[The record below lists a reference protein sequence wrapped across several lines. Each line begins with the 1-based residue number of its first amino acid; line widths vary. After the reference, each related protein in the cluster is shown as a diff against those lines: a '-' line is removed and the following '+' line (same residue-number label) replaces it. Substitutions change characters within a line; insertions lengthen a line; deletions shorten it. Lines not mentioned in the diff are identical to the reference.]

1 MNSYFSS
8 QRERGVLDMMIDD
21 CHFIFSVRLNVEY
34 DEGRVILRSNM
45 MRVTLF

>member
-8 QRERGVLDMMIDD
+8 QRERGGVGYDG

-45 MRVTLF
+45 TRVTLF